1 MAENTNIRVTIGT
14 IETANNGFKQDSRR
28 VVEFSGEE
36 LGSLTEYDYDA
47 GKECLTDTR
56 GATETLYRT
65 EDGRLIV
72 HTSDWSRWQS
82 EPSTERLHE
91 IQDSDLQTGGQFE
104 LLGLECG
111 FGKPLSLDEALT

>member
-1 MAENTNIRVTIGT
+1 MANRNMRVMIGT
-14 IETANNGFKQDSRR
+14 IETANNGFTQDDRR
-28 VVEFSGEE
+28 TVEFIGEE
-36 LGSLTEYDYDA
+36 LGSLTSYDYDSDK
-47 GKECLTDTR
+47 GCLTDTR

-91 IQDSDLQTGGQFE
+91 IQDSDLQTGGQYE
-104 LLGLECG
+104 RLGSECG